1 MMGRPTVSTIHQ
13 FQYLGRIVDGSD
25 NNDRQL
31 SRVRAKW
38 VRIGGILPST
48 HGTNPGAT
56 RLILSKSCCAI
67 CAPPLPETSI
77 NRAVCLITSGKIH
90 LWTSHRQYSSSSA
103 SIFLNVASSEREAIQ
118 LNQTRMIIHHVYYPC
133 HLLIIITRFIQSGWH
148 LTFR

>member
-67 CAPPLPETSI
+67 CALPAGNI
-77 NRAVCLITSGKIH
+77 NQPRSLLDHEWQDTFVDVTQ
-90 LWTSHRQYSSSSA
+90 TNSSSSA
-103 SIFLNVASSEREAIQ
+103 SISLNVASSEREAIQ